1 MDIIH
6 LNVRKIKI
14 IYDYYYYFFFITQVI
29 LNPD

>member
-14 IYDYYYYFFFITQVI
+14 IYDYYYFFFITQII